1 MEVIIKRSHK
11 PDKKFDAV
19 IDGKKLLLLV
29 LKVWLTLL
37 YIKIQREKRDIL
49 HAIDQMKIG
58 QNQELKLLVSMRS
71 MFYGTNRPYKHQY
84 MTSIIDI
91 RILHLF

>member
-11 PDKKFDAV
+11 PDKKFDAI
-19 IDGKKLLLLV
+19 IDNKKLLLLV

-37 YIKIQREKRDIL
+37 YIKIQKEKRDIL

-58 QNQELKLLVSMRS
+58 QNQE
-71 MFYGTNRPYKHQY
+71 
-84 MTSIIDI
+84 
-91 RILHLF
+91 

>member
-29 LKVWLTLL
+29 LKTCLTLL
-37 YIKIQREKRDIL
+37 YIKIQKEKRDIL

-58 QNQELKLLVSMRS
+58 QNQE
-71 MFYGTNRPYKHQY
+71 
-84 MTSIIDI
+84 
-91 RILHLF
+91 

>member
-11 PDKKFDAV
+11 PDKKFDVV

-37 YIKIQREKRDIL
+37 YIKIQKEKRDIL
-49 HAIDQMKIG
+49 HAIDQMQTG
-58 QNQELKLLVSMRS
+58 QTQE
-71 MFYGTNRPYKHQY
+71 
-84 MTSIIDI
+84 
-91 RILHLF
+91 